1 MQTRTAKGLKTDT
14 SSAIEILL
22 YLEGLEDFDFWQAII
37 FLRKKLQAQAT
48 ATAKA
53 TSSATASV
61 TASAKATTTT
71 VHVSST
77 STETMDT
84 VVHRRLQTL

>member
-1 MQTRTAKGLKTDT
+1 MQIRTAKRLKTDT

-22 YLEGLEDFDFWQAII
+22 YLEGLEDSGFWQAIV

-48 ATAKA
+48 ATAIA
-53 TSSATASV
+53 
-61 TASAKATTTT
+61 TASAKVTTTT